1 MILLSE
7 FGSVLRVKTTVVPR
21 HKLIVMF
28 FVLVLL
34 WGCGQSNQQ
43 QQHSDYDLSSAQAT
57 LKSAFKALQE
67 NDTSAFVSMLATK
80 EDFVSYY
87 EAENVLPGRTKKTQ
101 KEIEEEATAIIARSW
116 QRSSI
121 LERFVRTR
129 EQGLADGIED
139 WKETT
144 LFRASANYQNEL
156 RQTDS
161 RLLFNYKENIGAI
174 QFGDLIKSKRG
185 WVIERER
192 VPEYSKMVPS
202 RFIK

>member
-7 FGSVLRVKTTVVPR
+7 FGSVLHVKTIRVPW
-21 HKLIVMF
+21 HMSIVMF
-28 FVLVLL
+28 FVMVLL
-34 WGCGQSNQQ
+34 WSCGQSNQQ
-43 QQHSDYDLSSAQAT
+43 KQYSDYDLSTAQAT

-67 NDTSAFVSMLATK
+67 NDTSAFKSMLATK

-87 EAENVLPGRTKKTQ
+87 QAENALDGTKITQ
-101 KEIEEEATAIIARSW
+101 KEIDEKASAKIAISW
-116 QRSSI
+116 QLSSM
-121 LERFVRTR
+121 LKRFIRTR
-129 EQGLADGIED
+129 EEGLADGIED

-156 RQTDS
+156 RQSDS

-174 QFGDLIKSKRG
+174 KFGHLIKSKRG
-185 WVIERER
+185 WVIESGI
-192 VPEYSKMVPS
+192 PEYSKMVPS